1 MSVILADAPS
11 TTAGQG
17 FGIPGLDASST
28 ITFPEGL
35 PGFPQYR
42 EFVLVESPVSGLAWL
57 QSVEQ
62 EHLALLVALPEV
74 VCAES
79 AELMDSFRKKR
90 LFTAVVITLPGV
102 DRPAATANLK
112 APVVIDPE
120 SRVARQ
126 VILPDSRFSVTHPFD
141 LQALLAAA

>member
-11 TTAGQG
+11 TNAGQG
-17 FGIPGLDASST
+17 FGIPGLGASSK

-42 EFVLVESPVSGLAWL
+42 EFVLVESPVAGLAWL

-74 VCAES
+74 VCAGS
-79 AELMDSFRKKR
+79 PELIDSFRKKR

-112 APVVIDPE
+112 A
-120 SRVARQ
+120 
-126 VILPDSRFSVTHPFD
+126 
-141 LQALLAAA
+141 